1 MVGWLHA
8 PTLLSAVVGDDDAP
22 RRIAVH
28 GTSGSGKTTL
38 ARQLGSMVG
47 LAVVELDALNHQAGW
62 TPLDPAEFRRRVAD
76 LAAGEAWI
84 IDGNYSVV
92 RDLVWDRCDL
102 AIVLDLPRR
111 ITTWRVLRRSL
122 ARGIRREEL
131 WNTNRESLVNLLS
144 IDPERNVVLWSWRS
158 HPRNRAELATGA
170 VSAGVPRVEVVRS
183 AADASRLLAELG
195 QTL

>member
-1 MVGWLHA
+1 M
-8 PTLLSAVVGDDDAP
+8 P

-38 ARQLGSMVG
+38 SRRLGDQLG
-47 LAVVELDALNHQAGW
+47 LPVVELDALFHQADW
-62 TPLDPAEFRRRVAD
+62 TPLEGEEFRRQVRALAD
-76 LAAGEAWI
+76 GDGWVV
-84 IDGNYSVV
+84 DGNYSAV

-111 ITTWRVLRRSL
+111 VTTWRVLRRSVV
-122 ARGIRREEL
+122 RGLRREEL

-144 IDPERNVVLWSWRS
+144 TDPKRNVVLWSWRS
-158 HPRNRAELATGA
+158 HAKNRAELAAGA